1 MERKQHYEVPKLEH
15 YDIPM
20 EQGFATT
27 TGGTTEEITPG
38 EEVDW

>member
-15 YDIPM
+15 YDM

>member
-15 YDIPM
+15 YDI
-20 EQGFATT
+20 ATT